1 LPFEAGVLSDQQTP
15 RDGKTHRRNRYNSA
29 VARLPYLDPDQAD
42 PRVAELLGKAPD
54 LGIFRMVAN
63 AQRAF
68 PGWLRFGSAML
79 DPDEFDPLLREFA
92 IMRVAAMTPGAEY
105 EWVQHAQ
112 ITLDVGGTTEQIE
125 AIERDELDAA
135 VLGGDG
141 QLVISFTTQVVRDAS
156 PDEETFAAMTARF
169 TPREIMHLL
178 LVIGQYMML
187 GRIMAT
193 TQIDLDPPVGAPSL
207 QRSDRA
213 LQDRPPTDG

>member
-1 LPFEAGVLSDQQTP
+1 
-15 RDGKTHRRNRYNSA
+15 
-29 VARLPYLDPDQAD
+29 VARLPYLDPHQAE
-42 PRVAELLGKAPD
+42 PRVADLLGKAPD

-68 PGWLRFGSAML
+68 PAWLRFGGAML

-92 IMRVAAMTPGAEY
+92 IMRVAAMTPGADY

-112 ITLDVGGTTEQIE
+112 VTLDVGGTQEQID
-125 AIERDELDAA
+125 AIERGELDVAL
-135 VLGGDG
+135 LGTDG
-141 QLVISFTTQVVRDAS
+141 QLVVRFATQVVRDSS
-156 PDEETFAAMTARF
+156 PDDETFAAMTARF

-193 TQIDLDPPVGAPSL
+193 TQIDLDPSVGMAAL
-207 QRSDRA
+207 QRSDRN
-213 LQDRPPTDG
+213 LQGDPPAPG

>member
-1 LPFEAGVLSDQQTP
+1 
-15 RDGKTHRRNRYNSA
+15 
-29 VARLPYLDPDQAD
+29 VARLPYLDPDQAE
-42 PRVAELLGKAPD
+42 PRVAEMLGKAPD

-68 PGWLRFGSAML
+68 PSFLRFGSAML

-92 IMRVAAMTPGAEY
+92 ITRVAAMTPGADY

-112 ITLDVGGTTEQIE
+112 ITLDVGGTQEQ
-125 AIERDELDAA
+125 LDTIRRGEDDAN
-135 VLGGDG
+135 VLGADG
-141 QLVISFTTQVVRDAS
+141 QLVVRFTSQVVRDAS
-156 PDEETFAAMTARF
+156 PDDATFAAMSARF

-193 TQIDLDPPVGAPSL
+193 TQIDLDPSVGMAAL
-207 QRSDRA
+207 QRSDRN
-213 LQDRPPTDG
+213 LQDDPPTPG